1 MRGRDTST
9 ASWKVQ
15 ILELFFMRK
24 SFNIDTRQ
32 SRLGSVDIKNTRKN
46 LKWNICMRK
55 YKKYNIE
62 YKTDSSKFSMS

>member
-46 LKWNICMRK
+46 LK
-55 YKKYNIE
+55 
-62 YKTDSSKFSMS
+62 